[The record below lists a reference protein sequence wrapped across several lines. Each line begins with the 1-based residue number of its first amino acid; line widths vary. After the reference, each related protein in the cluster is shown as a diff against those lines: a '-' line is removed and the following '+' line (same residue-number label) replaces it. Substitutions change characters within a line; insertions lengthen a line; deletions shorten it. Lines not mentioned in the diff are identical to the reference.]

1 MANVFSAADCRA
13 QAATASATRWFV
25 AASWLRSRDETWRLT
40 GFVPNPDRALEFE
53 VIPARYET
61 DRSRKTAS
69 GRAWG
74 AFMSHAAETWRA
86 AVRAPGSRGII
97 TAFPQ
102 LAAAVGLRKRLANSD
117 IPLLAWTFNLGRV
130 YPGIRGRLARIALR
144 RVDHFIVHSRA
155 EIAAYSEWLD
165 IPPERFTFLPFE
177 TPMRPIELAEELEQP
192 FIVSLGSAHRDYA
205 LLFAALAGLRLPA
218 VVVAAPHAVAG
229 LTAPPSVTVR
239 SGLTASQCFELIQ
252 RARFV
257 VIPVANRTTASGQVT
272 MLDAMM
278 YARPVII
285 TSCPG
290 SVDYIADGV
299 DGLLVRQG
307 DRADLETAMRRL
319 WEDEP
324 LRRTMG
330 AAARLRGEQSFSER
344 AIGIEM
350 GRILRQL
357 GAANGRAG

>member
-1 MANVFSAADCRA
+1 MVNASSAADYRA
-13 QAATASATRWFV
+13 QTAAASATRWFV
-25 AASWLRSRDETWRLT
+25 AASWLRSRDDKWRLT
-40 GFVPNPDRALEFE
+40 GFVPNADHALHFE

-61 DRSRKTAS
+61 DRSRKVAS

-74 AFMSHAAETWRA
+74 GFMGHAAETWKA
-86 AVRAPGSRGII
+86 AVRSAGSRGII

-102 LAAAVGLRKRLANSD
+102 LAAAVGLRKRLSNSD
-117 IPLLAWTFNLGRV
+117 IPVLAWTFNMGRV
-130 YPGIRGRLARIALR
+130 YPGIRGHVSRIVLR
-144 RVDHFIVHSRA
+144 RIDRFIVHSRA

-177 TPMRPIELAEELEQP
+177 TPIREIEVAEDTEHP
-192 FIVSLGSAHRDYA
+192 FIVSLGSAQRDYA
-205 LLFAALAGLRLPA
+205 LLFAVLAELPLPA

-229 LTAPPSVTVR
+229 LTAPPNVTVR
-239 SGLTASQCFELIQ
+239 SGLSASQCFELIQ

-257 VIPVANRTTASGQVT
+257 VIPVANQTTASGQVT

-290 SVDYIADGV
+290 SVDYISDGV
-299 DGLLVRQG
+299 DGLLVREG
-307 DRADLETAMRRL
+307 DRADLRTAMQRL

-324 LRRTMG
+324 LRRAMG
-330 AAARLRGEQSFSER
+330 AAARQRGEQSFSER

-350 GRILRQL
+350 GRILRDL
-357 GAANGRAG
+357 GAGRGRA